1 MQSSDITLLTGI
13 RLLLFILL
21 LILIYVTTKQSSRAI
36 EKAWRLP
43 IIYPNDGVESARK
56 TAERQSLLQT
66 LSLKWTLFTIIDYS
80 LAALIVYELVLGFSA
95 AGYGMAYYFEVH
107 FPSAVLISILL
118 GTSLAIVVSKLRNPF
133 QSGKI
138 QPLKHLEK
146 NLESLVNAVHAED
159 EQVPEDIEDAL
170 LRIVRKEIERFME
183 FRKMGDG
190 ECGRL
195 LEYLAG
201 IEGTVGRA
209 ASAILWP
216 Q

>member
-80 LAALIVYELVLGFSA
+80 LAVLIVYELVLGFSA

>member
-1 MQSSDITLLTGI
+1 MQSSDITLLTSI

-66 LSLKWTLFTIIDYS
+66 LSLKWALFTIIDYS

>member
-66 LSLKWTLFTIIDYS
+66 LSLKWALFTIIDYS